1 VELEELEKILSLHP
15 FLPKPKY
22 IVKVDELLFASTENY
37 IAIVKGATPMWRRDM
52 IVVTPLAD
60 HETVVHEVIHT
71 LGFGELAAEVGGRV
85 LSKLRDIIPP
95 IVSER
100 VSYELYDQPH
110 PKVKIY
116 RLVKA

>member
-1 VELEELEKILSLHP
+1 MEIEELEKILSLHP

-22 IVKVDELLFASTENY
+22 IVEVDELLFASIENY
-37 IAIVKGATPMWRRDM
+37 IAIVKGATPKWRRDM
-52 IVVTPLAD
+52 IVVTPLSD

-71 LGFGELAAEVGGRV
+71 LGFGELAAEIGGRV
-85 LSKLRDIIPP
+85 LSRLRNIIPP
-95 IVSER
+95 IVNKN

-116 RLVKA
+116 KLVKT